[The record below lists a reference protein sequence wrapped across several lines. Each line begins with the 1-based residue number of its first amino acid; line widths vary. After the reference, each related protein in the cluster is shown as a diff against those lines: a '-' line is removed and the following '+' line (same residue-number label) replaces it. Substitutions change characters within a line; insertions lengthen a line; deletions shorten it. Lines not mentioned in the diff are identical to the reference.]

1 MFRMEYEVAFVITD
15 SSVTQ
20 SEMQSRMEM
29 SEGSNIAKMMII
41 IIMVIIIQ
49 EGYNL
54 AFIYNTSLSS
64 VDCARGMAH
73 VAANMGDYLVR
84 GYERTQNSEMPLFRE
99 VTFYI

>member
-41 IIMVIIIQ
+41 IIMVLIIQ

-54 AFIYNTSLSS
+54 AFIYNTSRSS
-64 VDCARGMAH
+64 DCARGMAH

>member
-1 MFRMEYEVAFVITD
+1 M
-15 SSVTQ
+15 
-20 SEMQSRMEM
+20 
-29 SEGSNIAKMMII
+29 AKMMII
-41 IIMVIIIQ
+41 IIMVIIMQ